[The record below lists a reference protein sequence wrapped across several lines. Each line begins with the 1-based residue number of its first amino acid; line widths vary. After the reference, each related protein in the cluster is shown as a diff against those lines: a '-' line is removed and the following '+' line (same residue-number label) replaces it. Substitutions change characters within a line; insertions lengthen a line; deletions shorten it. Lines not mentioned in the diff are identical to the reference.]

1 MVVNY
6 TITDADGDTSDA
18 TLTITVAPDSEP
30 EVEVPTDPS
39 DPNEPSEPIDPDD
52 PDLDDDP
59 AAGDALYVVDE
70 AGLPGGSDEAA
81 NSETVSGTLDIATGG
96 DDLAAVRMTHKGDT
110 TDVTGGGEI
119 TTGLGTLTVTENAD
133 GSYAW
138 SYTLDTNSTDHSSDG
153 TAADA
158 VRELFDIQVEDSD
171 GDTADSTLGID
182 VKDDVPTLSI
192 DDTPATVTEGET
204 VDGTWT
210 TDSGADTPATV
221 TVTAGGD
228 TQTLDMSA
236 TTNSVT
242 LNTDAGELTV
252 NADQTW
258 SFVANDNQDQAS
270 GTPSVDFTIATE
282 DADTDTAS
290 DNHTIEITD
299 GADPTPGDASGNGST
314 ASLAVDDADTE
325 STSSS
330 TDTGTIA
337 FTAGSDD
344 LTSFT
349 FGTTDP
355 TVTGLASGETLS
367 WTTNG
372 DGDRVATLDSTGE
385 QVLTLSLSNTG
396 TIAAGTSGNVT
407 VTATLAENLPHA
419 ASVDSLSI
427 SGVEVIA
434 EDIDGGTATGS
445 ADIAVADDEP
455 SAVDDST
462 DTAEDTPITYNVL
475 TNGDGTSDTQGV
487 DGATLTAASLAD
499 PSQGDVSID
508 PNGEVTFTP
517 AGGVEGDVVVN
528 YTITDA
534 DGDTSDAT
542 LTINV
547 APDSEPEVEV
557 PTDPSDPNEPS
568 EPIDPDDPDLND
580 DPAAGDA
587 LYVVDEAGLPDGS
600 DEAANSETVSG
611 TLDIATGGDDLAAV
625 RMTHNGTTTD
635 VTGGGEI
642 TTDLGTLTV
651 TESGGSYSWTYTLDT
666 NSTDHSSDGTAA
678 DAVRELFDIQVED
691 SDGDTAD
698 STLGIDVKDDVPTLS
713 IDDTPATVT
722 EGETVDGTWTT
733 DSGADTPAT
742 VTVTAGGTSQTLDMS
757 ATTNS
762 VTLNIDE
769 GELTVQADQTWSF
782 VANDNQD
789 QSGGPVP
796 FDFTIETED
805 ADTDTASDS
814 HTIEITDGPGP
825 GKPGDDPGIPVLR
838 LKDEE
843 TLGGSSSSASVS
855 VSFTAGSDDLTDF
868 KFADTEP
875 TVNQIASGET
885 ISWSTNDD
893 GDRVAT
899 LDSTGEQV
907 LTLSL
912 SNTDTISAGTSGNV
926 TVTATLTE
934 SLPHAIDTDFLYTS
948 AGIDIIATDIDGDQD
963 TQPVTVYVTDDE
975 PTLNIV
981 DTPATVTEGETVDGT
996 WTTDSGADTPASVTV
1011 TAGGTSQTLDMS
1023 ATTNSVTLNTGAGE
1037 LTVQADQTWSFV
1049 ANDNQDQASGTPSV
1063 TFTIDTEDADND
1075 PASDNHT
1082 IEITDGAPPTPGD
1095 GSGAGDTA
1103 NLAVDDADTEGP
1115 SSSTDT
1121 GTIAFTA
1128 GSDDLT
1134 SFTFGTTDPTVTGL
1148 ASGETLSWTTNGD
1161 GDRVAT
1167 LDSTDEEV
1175 LTLSLSNTGNIAAGT
1190 SGNVTVTATLAE
1202 NLPHAASV
1210 DSLSISGVEVIAEDI
1225 DGGTAT
1231 GSADI
1236 AVADDAPTLNIVD
1249 TPATVTEGETV
1260 DGTWTTDSGADTP
1273 ASVTVTAGGAP
1284 QTLDMSDAANSVT
1297 LNTGAGELTVNA
1309 DQTWSFVANDNQD
1322 QASGTPS
1329 VTFTIDTE
1337 DADND
1342 PASDN
1347 HTIEIT
1353 DGAPPTPGDGSGAGD
1368 STSLSLADAA
1378 TVGAASSSDNN
1389 TLTFTAGSDDLTSFA
1404 FGTTNPTVTG
1414 LASGESL
1421 TWSTNGAGDRVATL
1435 DSTGEQVLT
1444 LSLSNTGNI
1453 AAGTSGNVTVTATL
1467 AENLPH
1473 AASADSLSISGVEV
1487 IAEDIDG
1494 GTATGSVEIEVAD
1507 DLPSAEID
1515 DTPVTVEEGE
1525 TIAGNWTMSSSADT
1539 PNVVTVRVDGEDKEL
1554 DMSSTANSVAFTAP
1568 EGELT
1573 VNADQT
1579 WSFTANTNQDQTS
1592 NPSLGFRIQAEDAD
1606 EDTDGD
1612 TLTIT
1617 ITDGADPTPGDGSTN
1632 SSTASLAVDDAETDG
1647 TASSTDTGTIAFT
1660 AGSDDLTSFA
1670 FGTTNPTVTGLAS
1683 GESLT
1688 WSTNSSGQRVASL
1701 NGEQV
1706 LALTLSDTGTIAAGD
1721 SGSVT
1726 VEVEQFDALPH
1737 AMGGDAL
1744 TISGVEVIAE
1754 DVDGDPTTG
1763 SVDIEVADDEPSAAN
1778 DTASTGEE
1786 ESVTVNVL
1794 ANDDAGSDTPAVLTG
1809 ATLVS
1814 GQGTVTT
1821 DAATGEVT
1829 FTPDAGY
1836 TGTAQIDYTMEDAD
1850 GDEASAQL
1858 SVDVVP
1864 NQLVIG
1870 TGGDDPN
1877 LEGGG
1882 GNDVL
1887 IGDPG
1892 GTKTVIEPAE
1902 DYNIAIILDRSSSMG
1917 RYLSNGDTR
1926 FEGAQKAINAILEEF
1941 AAFSGTINLHINM
1954 YDESGFDEGIIQ
1966 RDFGEFDGDKLSDAQ
1981 DWVNDQDDGYGTY
1994 AQFGFDAATDW
2005 FSSQNNDAQNL
2016 AYFIADGTESS
2027 DSDLQ
2032 AAQTAYQLM
2041 RLIADPIVEAIAL
2054 DRTVDV
2060 EELKNFDTDGD
2071 VPVADTAEEL
2081 TNILKGGS
2089 TMLEE
2094 ADLGAD
2100 ILNGGA
2106 GDDIL
2111 FGDSVDPGNLTGTDP
2126 DGDTVNG
2133 EPQSGYSGLIDFIT
2147 EVDGAAPDDGRT
2159 LEFIKNN
2166 YEDLVN
2172 TARADGGGDTLNGQA
2187 GNDTLIAT
2195 SGDDTLNGGAGDDQM
2210 LGGTGADIF
2219 AWTLNDGGTAA
2230 APADDTVTDFGDGD
2244 DTLQLGELLEGY
2256 DGDQS
2261 ALNDFINAS
2270 YDGAD
2275 TVLHIKT
2282 DGGIAADNGNAD
2294 QVITLSGFSEHSGTS
2309 QEILQAMADSS
2320 QLDVD

>member
-1 MVVNY
+1 M
-6 TITDADGDTSDA
+6 
-18 TLTITVAPDSEP
+18 
-30 EVEVPTDPS
+30 
-39 DPNEPSEPIDPDD
+39 
-52 PDLDDDP
+52 
-59 AAGDALYVVDE
+59 VDE
-70 AGLPGGSDEAA
+70 AGLPGGSDAA
-81 NSETVSGTLDIATGG
+81 ADSETVSGTLDITTGG
-96 DDLAAVRMTHKGDT
+96 DGLAAVRVNG
-110 TDVTGGGEI
+110 TDVTGGGSV
-119 TTGLGTLTVTENAD
+119 TTSLGTLTVSED
-133 GSYAW
+133 GGSYSW
-138 SYTLDTNSTDHSSDG
+138 TYTLDTNSTDHSSDG

-182 VKDDVPTLSI
+182 VQDDVPT
-192 DDTPATVTEGET
+192 
-204 VDGTWT
+204 
-210 TDSGADTPATV
+210 
-221 TVTAGGD
+221 
-228 TQTLDMSA
+228 
-236 TTNSVT
+236 
-242 LNTDAGELTV
+242 
-252 NADQTW
+252 
-258 SFVANDNQDQAS
+258 
-270 GTPSVDFTIATE
+270 
-282 DADTDTAS
+282 
-290 DNHTIEITD
+290 
-299 GADPTPGDASGNGST
+299 
-314 ASLAVDDADTE
+314 
-325 STSSS
+325 
-330 TDTGTIA
+330 
-337 FTAGSDD
+337 
-344 LTSFT
+344 
-349 FGTTDP
+349 
-355 TVTGLASGETLS
+355 
-367 WTTNG
+367 
-372 DGDRVATLDSTGE
+372 
-385 QVLTLSLSNTG
+385 
-396 TIAAGTSGNVT
+396 
-407 VTATLAENLPHA
+407 
-419 ASVDSLSI
+419 
-427 SGVEVIA
+427 
-434 EDIDGGTATGS
+434 
-445 ADIAVADDEP
+445 
-455 SAVDDST
+455 AVDDST
-462 DTAEDTPITYNVL
+462 DTAEDTAVTYNVL
-475 TNGDGTSDTQGV
+475 TNSDGTSDTQGV

-499 PSQGDVSID
+499 TSQGDID
-508 PNGEVTFTP
+508 FGPDGEVTFTP
-517 AGGVEGDVVVN
+517 NEGVAGDVVVN

-534 DGDTSDAT
+534 DGDTRDAT

-557 PTDPSDPNEPS
+557 PTDPSDPNEP
-568 EPIDPDDPDLND
+568 IDPDDPDLDD

-587 LYVVDEAGLPDGS
+587 LYVVDEAGLPGGSDAAADSETVSGTLDITTGGDGLAAVRVNGTDVTGGGSVTTSLGTLTVSEDGGSYSWTYTLDTNSTDHSSDGTAADAVRELFDIQVEDSDGDTADSTLGIDVQDDVPTAVDDSTDTAEDTAVTYNVLTNSDGTSDTQGVDGATLTAASLADTSQGDIDFGPDGEVTFTPNEGVAGDVVVNYTITDADGDTRDATLTINVAPDSEPEVEVPTDPTDPNEPSEPIDPDDPDLDDDPAAGDALYVVDEAGLPGGSDAAADSETVSGTLDIATGGDDLAAVRMTHNGTTTDVTGGGEITTDLGTLTVTESGGSYSWTYTLDTNSTDHSSDGTAADAVRELFDIQVEDSDGDTADSTLGIDVQDDVPTAVDDSTDTAEDTAVTYNVLTNSDGTSDTQGVDGATLTAASLADTSQGDIDFGPDGEVTFTPNEGVAGDVVVNYTITDADGDTRDATLTINVAPDSEPEVEVPTDPSDPNEPIDPDDPDLDDDPAAGDALYVVDEAGLPGGS
-600 DEAANSETVSG
+600 DEAADSETVSG

-698 STLGIDVKDDVPTLS
+698 STLGIDVKDD
-713 IDDTPATVT
+713 A
-722 EGETVDGTWTT
+722 
-733 DSGADTPAT
+733 
-742 VTVTAGGTSQTLDMS
+742 
-757 ATTNS
+757 
-762 VTLNIDE
+762 
-769 GELTVQADQTWSF
+769 
-782 VANDNQD
+782 
-789 QSGGPVP
+789 
-796 FDFTIETED
+796 
-805 ADTDTASDS
+805 
-814 HTIEITDGPGP
+814 
-825 GKPGDDPGIPVLR
+825 
-838 LKDEE
+838 
-843 TLGGSSSSASVS
+843 
-855 VSFTAGSDDLTDF
+855 
-868 KFADTEP
+868 
-875 TVNQIASGET
+875 
-885 ISWSTNDD
+885 
-893 GDRVAT
+893 
-899 LDSTGEQV
+899 
-907 LTLSL
+907 
-912 SNTDTISAGTSGNV
+912 
-926 TVTATLTE
+926 
-934 SLPHAIDTDFLYTS
+934 
-948 AGIDIIATDIDGDQD
+948 
-963 TQPVTVYVTDDE
+963 

-1011 TAGGTSQTLDMS
+1011 TAGGTPQTLDMS
-1023 ATTNSVTLNTGAGE
+1023 ATTNSVTLSTPEGE
-1037 LTVQADQTWSFV
+1037 LTVNADQTWSFV

-1063 TFTIDTEDADND
+1063 DFTIATEDADTD
-1075 PASDNHT
+1075 TASDSHT
-1082 IEITDGAPPTPGD
+1082 IEITDGADPTPGD
-1095 GSGAGDTA
+1095 ASGNGSTA
-1103 NLAVDDADTEGP
+1103 SLAVDDADTEGP

-1128 GSDDLT
+1128 GSDDLA
-1134 SFTFGTTDPTVTGL
+1134 SFTFGTTNPTVTGL
-1148 ASGETLSWTTNGD
+1148 ASGETLSWTTNGA

-1167 LDSTDEEV
+1167 LDSTGEQV
-1175 LTLSLSNTGNIAAGT
+1175 LTLSLSNTGTIAAGT

-1273 ASVTVTAGGAP
+1273 ASVTVTAGGTP
-1284 QTLDMSDAANSVT
+1284 QTLDMSATTNSVT
-1297 LNTGAGELTVNA
+1297 LSTPEGELTVNADQTWSFVANDNQDQASGTPSVDFTIATEDADTDTASDSHTIEITDGADPTPGDASGNGSTASLAVDDADTEGPSSSTDTGTIAFTAGSDDLASFTFGTTNPTVTGLASGETLSWTTNGAGDRVATLDSTGEQVLTLSLSNTGTIAAGTSGNVTVTATLAENLPHAASVDSLSISGVEVIAEDIDGGTATGSADIAVADDAPTLNIVDTPATVTEGETVDGTWTTDSGADTPASVTVTAGGTPQTLDMSATTNSVTLSTPEGELTVNA

-1337 DADND
+1337 DADDD

-1353 DGAPPTPGDGSGAGD
+1353 DGADPTPGDGSGAG
-1368 STSLSLADAA
+1368 
-1378 TVGAASSSDNN
+1378 
-1389 TLTFTAGSDDLTSFA
+1389 
-1404 FGTTNPTVTG
+1404 
-1414 LASGESL
+1414 
-1421 TWSTNGAGDRVATL
+1421 
-1435 DSTGEQVLT
+1435 
-1444 LSLSNTGNI
+1444 
-1453 AAGTSGNVTVTATL
+1453 
-1467 AENLPH
+1467 
-1473 AASADSLSISGVEV
+1473 
-1487 IAEDIDG
+1487 
-1494 GTATGSVEIEVAD
+1494 
-1507 DLPSAEID
+1507 
-1515 DTPVTVEEGE
+1515 
-1525 TIAGNWTMSSSADT
+1525 
-1539 PNVVTVRVDGEDKEL
+1539 
-1554 DMSSTANSVAFTAP
+1554 
-1568 EGELT
+1568 
-1573 VNADQT
+1573 
-1579 WSFTANTNQDQTS
+1579 
-1592 NPSLGFRIQAEDAD
+1592 
-1606 EDTDGD
+1606 
-1612 TLTIT
+1612 
-1617 ITDGADPTPGDGSTN
+1617 
-1632 SSTASLAVDDAETDG
+1632 STASLAVDDAETDG
-1647 TASSTDTGTIAFT
+1647 TASSTDSGTIAFT

-1688 WSTNSSGQRVASL
+1688 WSTNPSGQRVASL

-1706 LALTLSDTGTIAAGD
+1706 LALTLSNTGTIAAGD

-1754 DVDGDPTTG
+1754 DIDGGTATG
-1763 SVDIEVADDEPSAAN
+1763 SAYIEVADDEPSAAD

-1814 GQGTVTT
+1814 GQGTVTP

-1829 FTPDAGY
+1829 FTPDEGY
-1836 TGTAQIDYTMEDAD
+1836 TGTAQIAYTMEDAD

-1858 SVDVVP
+1858 SVEVVP
-1864 NQLVIG
+1864 NQLVVG

-1892 GTKTVIEPAE
+1892 GTKTVVEPAE
-1902 DYNIAIILDRSSSMG
+1902 DYNIAIILDRSSSMSLD
-1917 RYLSNGDTR
+1917 LSNGDTR
-1926 FEGAQKAINAILEEF
+1926 FEGAQKAINALLEEF
-1941 AAFSGTINLHINM
+1941 VGFSGMINLHINM
-1954 YDESGFDEGIIQ
+1954 YDKDGVIQ
-1966 RDFGEFDGDKLSDAQ
+1966 RDFGEFNDDKLSGAQ
-1981 DWVNDQDDGYGTY
+1981 DWVNDQEYGWGTY
-1994 AQFGFDAATDW
+1994 AEYGFNAATEW
-2005 FSSQNNDAQNL
+2005 FLDQDNDAQDL
-2016 AYFIADGTESS
+2016 TYFIADGTESS
-2027 DSDLQ
+2027 DSDAE
-2032 AAQTAYQLM
+2032 AARDAYDDMIDALV
-2041 RLIADPIVEAIAL
+2041 DPIVEAIAL
-2054 DRTVDV
+2054 DDSVEV
-2060 EELKNFDTDGD
+2060 EELEYFDTDGD
-2071 VPVADTAEEL
+2071 VPVAYSAEQL

-2089 TMLEE
+2089 TFPEDAE
-2094 ADLGAD
+2094 LGSD

-2126 DGDTVNG
+2126 GGDTVNG
-2133 EPQSGYSGLIDFIT
+2133 DPQSGYSGLVDFIT
-2147 EVDGAAPDDGRT
+2147 EVDGATPDNDRT

-2219 AWTLNDGGTAA
+2219 AWTLNDGGTAT

-2256 DGDQS
+2256 DATNDGDQS

-2282 DGGIAADNGNAD
+2282 DGGIAADNSNAD

-2309 QEILQAMADSS
+2309 LDILQSMTNNN